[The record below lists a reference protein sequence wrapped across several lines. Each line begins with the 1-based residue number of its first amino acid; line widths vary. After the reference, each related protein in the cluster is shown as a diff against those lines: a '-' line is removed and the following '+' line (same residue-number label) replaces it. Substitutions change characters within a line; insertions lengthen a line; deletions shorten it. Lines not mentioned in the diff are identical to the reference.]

1 MLRNKDFKIV
11 YSTSD
16 DNIQEEFYIKA
27 LEDAIEYKRVSGYFS
42 SSALALFAK
51 GIYGLYKNNGKYYLL
66 ISNTIS
72 DEDYLLM
79 KKGYTDK
86 EDFRRDIRSK
96 LEDFDEMSLKQKNDF
111 CNLAYLIEIGLV
123 EVKIGFKTS
132 GIFHAKYGIIRD
144 NEDYLLFSGSLN
156 ETKAAFINNYES
168 ITVNK
173 SWSSEE
179 DKKTIIESER
189 RFDDLWN
196 NKSDD
201 DLITVKEFNEIL
213 KDELLSYS
221 KGKFI
226 KMDESDANKD
236 KLVLKYDDKLILKNF
251 YEDFEF
257 KYYDSDMRTI
267 RDVYLKSREDW
278 IFKDDLST
286 ETIKFILN
294 TLENYAQNEEINL
307 QIDDSLNQYLKNHD
321 ELPIDKLR
329 ETGTL
334 IKNQDDS
341 IMKQFDKFKLV
352 VSSEMKRQLRDKQM
366 WASFYMKSMRR
377 AGNFSVPGSG
387 KTSMVYGTF
396 AFLRAIYGVDKVVVV
411 GPKSSFKAW
420 KDEYYANFGDDAILS
435 VYDVQAKNKLPLMSS
450 KEYNLYLFNY
460 ESLASNK
467 HLIFNKILD
476 KNTLL
481 IFDEGH
487 KIKSVTSD
495 RSQIAVEMS
504 RFVKYCFV
512 LTGTPIPNNYSDIW
526 NFMHILYDR
535 DYGRVFGLDLNSL
548 KSTKNNDRYS
558 DVINE
563 KLFPFYWRTN
573 KKQLGVPEAN
583 DDHVYKCT
591 VSEEEQKIA
600 SYLWDRYSDQPIVL
614 FIRLIQLSSN
624 PQLLFER
631 ISSQNDLMD
640 EFDDTKSI
648 KNNDSIDEADLL
660 KLPNVENS
668 SKFNKA
674 MEVAEGLLHEG
685 KKIVIWCIN
694 RSTMQ
699 KVCSHINDMG
709 YLAKEISGSVD
720 LGERESIIEEF
731 KHENL
736 SVIVSNPQTM
746 AESVSLHDVCHDAM
760 YLEFSFNLTHMLQS
774 RDRIHRLGLKETD
787 ETNYYY
793 FFSEGIPGMEG
804 YIDDRIYDRLKDK
817 ESLMKKA
824 VDGTRLSIDLDF
836 NEKKEIAKI
845 LDDKI

>member
-51 GIYGLYKNNGKYYLL
+51 GLYGLYKNNGKYYLL

-86 EDFRRDIRSK
+86 EDFRRDIRNK
-96 LEDFDEMSLKQKNDF
+96 LDDFDEMSLKQKNDF

-144 NEDYLLFSGSLN
+144 KEDYLLFSGSLN
-156 ETKAAFINNYES
+156 ETKAAFVNNYES

-173 SWSSEE
+173 SWNSEE

-226 KMDESDANKD
+226 KMDENYVNKD

-251 YEDFEF
+251 YEDLEF

-294 TLENYAQNEEINL
+294 TLENYAQNEELNL

-321 ELPIDKLR
+321 ELPIDRLR

-420 KDEYYANFGDDAILS
+420 KDEYYENFGDDAILS
-435 VYDVQAKNKLPLMSS
+435 VYDVQSKNKLPLMSS

-624 PQLLFER
+624 PQLLFEK

-660 KLPNVENS
+660 NLPNVENS

-699 KVCSHINDMG
+699 KVCSRINNMG

-720 LGERESIIEEF
+720 LSERESIIEEF
-731 KHENL
+731 KHQSL

-774 RDRIHRLGLKETD
+774 RDRIHRLGLKDTD

-793 FFSEGIPGMEG
+793 FFSEGLPGMEG